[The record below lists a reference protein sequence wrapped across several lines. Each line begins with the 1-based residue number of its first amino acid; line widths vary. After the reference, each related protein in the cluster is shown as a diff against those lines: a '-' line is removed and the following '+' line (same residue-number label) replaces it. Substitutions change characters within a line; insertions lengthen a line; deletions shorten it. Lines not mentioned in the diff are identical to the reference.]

1 MEWTIGELA
10 EQATALLGPTA
21 QLSGRV
27 RDVPNERLIRW
38 YATIGLLDP
47 PLTRRGR
54 VALYG
59 RRHLLQLVAVK
70 RRQAEG
76 RTIAEIQAELAGAT
90 DRTLE
95 AIADI
100 PEPPAGS
107 PAGPSAGPPAAPRAA
122 RPRFWATPPA
132 ATGAVPAP
140 PPPSGA
146 PPNTSPSSAAPPGAP
161 PSIPRSPTGRP
172 PAVPAPPPRPAA
184 PGAAARPLR
193 RAPRPA
199 GSRPA
204 PHPEAGPPTSSP
216 AAVGP
221 QSPGTKPQPP
231 DTPATARPQAPP
243 PSGPPAVAVHGVRLA
258 PGVTLLLDGG
268 RAPSP
273 DDLIAIGAASRA
285 LLAVLRE
292 HDLIPPEGE
301 QR

>member
-1 MEWTIGELA
+1 MEAMEWTIGELA
-10 EQATALLGPTA
+10 ERATTLLGPTA

-27 RDVPNERLIRW
+27 RDAPNERLIRW

-95 AIADI
+95 AIAEI
-100 PEPPAGS
+100 PEPPA
-107 PAGPSAGPPAAPRAA
+107 APPVPPRPA
-122 RPRFWATPPA
+122 RPRFWAEPPA
-132 ATGAVPAP
+132 ATGAGAT
-140 PPPSGA
+140 PPPS
-146 PPNTSPSSAAPPGAP
+146 PAAPPGAP
-161 PSIPRSPTGRP
+161 PGIPRSPTGRP
-172 PAVPAPPPRPAA
+172 PVTAPAPPPRPAT
-184 PGAAARPLR
+184 PGTAGRSLR
-193 RAPRPA
+193 RAPHPA
-199 GSRPA
+199 GARPA
-204 PHPEAGPPTSSP
+204 PLPEAGPPPSPP
-216 AAVGP
+216 AA
-221 QSPGTKPQPP
+221 
-231 DTPATARPQAPP
+231 ARPPAPDAPAGPSTAPGPRAPAPP
-243 PSGPPAVAVHGVRLA
+243 PGGPQAVAVHGVRLA

-273 DDLIAIGAASRA
+273 DDLTAIGAASRA

-292 HDLIPPEGE
+292 HDLVPPEGE
-301 QR
+301 QS

>member
-100 PEPPAGS
+100 PEPSAGS
-107 PAGPSAGPPAAPRAA
+107 PAGPSAEPPAAPRAA

-132 ATGAVPAP
+132 ATGAA
-140 PPPSGA
+140 
-146 PPNTSPSSAAPPGAP
+146 
-161 PSIPRSPTGRP
+161 
-172 PAVPAPPPRPAA
+172 PAPPPRPAA
-184 PGAAARPLR
+184 PGATGRSLR
-193 RAPRPA
+193 RAPHPA
-199 GSRPA
+199 GARPA
-204 PHPEAGPPTSSP
+204 PLPEAAPPAPASTS
-216 AAVGP
+216 
-221 QSPGTKPQPP
+221 T
-231 DTPATARPQAPP
+231 APP
-243 PSGPPAVAVHGVRLA
+243 PAVTVHGVRLA

-273 DDLIAIGAASRA
+273 DDLTAIGAASRA

>member
-107 PAGPSAGPPAAPRAA
+107 PAGPPAAPRAA

-132 ATGAVPAP
+132 ATGAAPAP

-146 PPNTSPSSAAPPGAP
+146 PPNTPPSSAAPPGAP
-161 PSIPRSPTGRP
+161 PNVPRSPTGRP
-172 PAVPAPPPRPAA
+172 PAAVPAPPPRPAA
-184 PGAAARPLR
+184 PGAGGRSLQHASHQ
-193 RAPRPA
+193 A
-199 GSRPA
+199 GARPA
-204 PHPEAGPPTSSP
+204 PLPEAGPPVTASAP
-216 AAVGP
+216 AAP
-221 QSPGTKPQPP
+221 
-231 DTPATARPQAPP
+231 PQA
-243 PSGPPAVAVHGVRLA
+243 VALHGVRLA

-273 DDLIAIGAASRA
+273 DDLPAIGAASRA

>member
-140 PPPSGA
+140 PRRPA
-146 PPNTSPSSAAPPGAP
+146 HLRTL
-161 PSIPRSPTGRP
+161 PRHRPRRPAHRRASRGRP
-172 PAVPAPPPRPAA
+172 PAARPPYPPLPRDRRRPGPLRGPSGARPARPGAGPHHTRKPGRPPPRP
-184 PGAAARPLR
+184 PPWGRSPPARSLSLR
-193 RAPRPA
+193 TRRPPRGRRPRPRA
-199 GSRPA
+199 GRRPW
-204 PHPEAGPPTSSP
+204 PS
-216 AAVGP
+216 
-221 QSPGTKPQPP
+221 
-231 DTPATARPQAPP
+231 TAYG
-243 PSGPPAVAVHGVRLA
+243 SH
-258 PGVTLLLDGG
+258 
-268 RAPSP
+268 RA
-273 DDLIAIGAASRA
+273 
-285 LLAVLRE
+285 
-292 HDLIPPEGE
+292 
-301 QR
+301 